1 MAASTV
7 TSFVDT
13 GEKTNVSKV
22 DKSSSASLVNSRGS
36 QAPACERQPIFL
48 LSADYSRREKYYR
61 PNRDPV
67 AIERSNLLNLTKL
80 VVKELI
86 ESSLKFGRMLDS
98 DHPPLQHFFIL
109 LEHVL
114 RHGLKPKKGI
124 LGPKKELWNV
134 LEAVE
139 KFVPE
144 AADITTSVRDLPT
157 VKSQLGRARAWLRL
171 ALMQKKLADYFRLVV
186 DKKDELLRD
195 FYEDDAL
202 ILSEEAVVIGGLL
215 VGLNVIDCNLCV
227 KEEDLDSQQGVID
240 FGLYLRENAHSDLSA
255 EGVEPASMTAVLD
268 QKNYIE
274 ELNRHLNATVTNL
287 QQKVEQLQ
295 TTNALMKEDL
305 AISKNQILSLEE
317 ENRVL
322 RDHQD
327 SIVEDHQRK
336 LQNAKADMCAER
348 ETLQANQAGLDSL
361 YTEVRRQLSEEVD
374 RRQEAEMALKLL
386 EKDIHEKQDSI
397 VSLRRQLEDI
407 KAINLQIYNKL
418 QDCESSLKAK
428 SEQVVKLEQK
438 VAQLT
443 ASLKETEANQASKR
457 PSSSTET
464 AASLNRS
471 VADGSGESPQADVR
485 SQGTPLED
493 LTANTQTQVI
503 EKQRQAFEETTRSLG
518 QQLIDKDQKRSL
530 LESDLKIEREWRVSL
545 QATVAEQQEEAT
557 KLQRGIDAYQQMAQ
571 DHERLKVE
579 FCELERKCA
588 EHELTLEELGCQL
601 SESKLQVAD
610 LKENN
615 LTLKEAVWTS
625 DKDASSCRRCN
636 KPFSVAR
643 RKHHCRSCGEIFCNA
658 CSDNTMPLPSS
669 AKPVR
674 VCDDCQTTLLQ
685 RYSATS

>member
-1 MAASTV
+1 MPTSRSSTDLRCTAPLGRGAEDAADTSPTPRPMAKDTIYLCNFRVSVDGEWLCLKELADVQFDAQKSLSV
-7 TSFVDT
+7 TPYAFD
-13 GEKTNVSKV
+13 
-22 DKSSSASLVNSRGS
+22 D
-36 QAPACERQPIFL
+36 
-48 LSADYSRREKYYR
+48 
-61 PNRDPV
+61 RDPV

-98 DHPPLQHFFIL
+98 DHAPLQHFFIL

-134 LEAVE
+134 LEAIE

-144 AADITTSVRDLPT
+144 AADITASVRDLPT

-186 DKKDELLRD
+186 DRKDELLRD
-195 FYEDDAL
+195 YYEDDAL

-240 FGLYLRENAHSDLSA
+240 FGLYLRENSHSDLP

-305 AISKNQILSLEE
+305 AIAKNQILALEE
-317 ENRVL
+317 ENGVMRQ
-322 RDHQD
+322 HQGT
-327 SIVEDHQRK
+327 IVEDHERK
-336 LQNAKADMCAER
+336 LQSAKADMSAER

-361 YTEVRRQLSEEVD
+361 YTEVRRQLQEEVD

-397 VSLRRQLEDI
+397 VTLRRQLEDI
-407 KAINLQIYNKL
+407 KAINLQMYNKL
-418 QDCESSLKAK
+418 QDCEASLKQK
-428 SEQVVKLEQK
+428 TEQASKLEQR

-443 ASLKETEANQASKR
+443 SGLKD
-457 PSSSTET
+457 
-464 AASLNRS
+464 
-471 VADGSGESPQADVR
+471 ADAKIHTVER
-485 SQGTPLED
+485 
-493 LTANTQTQVI
+493 
-503 EKQRQAFEETTRSLG
+503 QRQAFEETTRSLG
-518 QQLIDKDQKRSL
+518 QQLVDRDQKRSL

-545 QATVAEQQEEAT
+545 QATVAEQQDQAS
-557 KLQRGIDAYQQMAQ
+557 KLQQGIESFQQMAQ
-571 DHERLKVE
+571 EHEKLKVE
-579 FCELERKCA
+579 FSEMERKCA

-615 LTLKEAVWTS
+615 LSLREAVWTS
-625 DKDASSCRRCN
+625 DKDASCCRQCN

-674 VCDDCQTTLLQ
+674 VCDGCQTVLLQ
-685 RYSATS
+685 RYTAS

>member
-13 GEKTNVSKV
+13 GEKTNVVKGDRSTSTIPV
-22 DKSSSASLVNSRGS
+22 ISTGGHASAS
-36 QAPACERQPIFL
+36 ERHPIFL

-202 ILSEEAVVIGGLL
+202 ILSEEAIVIGGLL

-240 FGLYLRENAHSDLSA
+240 FGLYLRENSHSDVST

-305 AISKNQILSLEE
+305 AISKNQILTLEE

-322 RDHQD
+322 REHQD

-407 KAINLQIYNKL
+407 KAINLQLFNKL

-428 SEQVVKLEQK
+428 TEQAAKLEQK

-443 ASLKETEANQASKR
+443 ASLKDAETKRGPGPVLLIQARVRAWAWSHG
-457 PSSSTET
+457 PGP
-464 AASLNRS
+464 
-471 VADGSGESPQADVR
+471 GSGFERCPWPGPLQCSSPAQ
-485 SQGTPLED
+485 S
-493 LTANTQTQVI
+493 I
-503 EKQRQAFEETTRSLG
+503 EKQKQAFEETTRSLG

-545 QATVAEQQEEAT
+545 QATVADQQEEAA

-579 FCELERKCA
+579 FSELERKCA

-615 LTLKEAVWTS
+615 LSLKEAVWTS
-625 DKDASSCRRCN
+625 DKDASCCRQCS

-643 RKHHCRSCGEIFCNA
+643 RKHHCRSCGEIFCHA

-674 VCDDCQTTLLQ
+674 VCDTCQTVLLQ

>member
-1 MAASTV
+1 MPTSQSAADTRSPLGEDHPESAELSRPMAKDTIYLCNFRVSVDGEWLCLKELADVQFDTQKPLAV
-7 TSFVDT
+7 TTPYAFED
-13 GEKTNVSKV
+13 
-22 DKSSSASLVNSRGS
+22 
-36 QAPACERQPIFL
+36 
-48 LSADYSRREKYYR
+48 
-61 PNRDPV
+61 RDPV

-240 FGLYLRENAHSDLSA
+240 FGLYLRENSHSDVSA

-305 AISKNQILSLEE
+305 AISKNQILTLEE

-322 RDHQD
+322 REHQD

-407 KAINLQIYNKL
+407 KAINLQMFNKL

-428 SEQVVKLEQK
+428 TEQAAKLEQK

-443 ASLKETEANQASKR
+443 ASLKDAETK
-457 PSSSTET
+457 
-464 AASLNRS
+464 
-471 VADGSGESPQADVR
+471 
-485 SQGTPLED
+485 
-493 LTANTQTQVI
+493 TQSI
-503 EKQRQAFEETTRSLG
+503 EKQKQAFEETTRSLG

-545 QATVAEQQEEAT
+545 QATVAEQQEDAA

-579 FCELERKCA
+579 FSELERKCA

-615 LTLKEAVWTS
+615 LSLKEAVWTS
-625 DKDASSCRRCN
+625 DKDASCCRQCS

-674 VCDDCQTTLLQ
+674 VCDTCQTVLLQ

>member
-1 MAASTV
+1 MPTSQSAADTRSPLGEDHPESAELSRPMAKDTIYLCNFRVSVDGEWLCLKELADVQFDTQKPLAV
-7 TSFVDT
+7 TTPYTFED
-13 GEKTNVSKV
+13 
-22 DKSSSASLVNSRGS
+22 
-36 QAPACERQPIFL
+36 
-48 LSADYSRREKYYR
+48 
-61 PNRDPV
+61 RDPV

-171 ALMQKKLADYFRLVV
+171 ALMQKKLADYFRLVI

-240 FGLYLRENAHSDLSA
+240 FGLYLRENAHTDSSE

-322 RDHQD
+322 REHQD

-336 LQNAKADMCAER
+336 
-348 ETLQANQAGLDSL
+348 LQANQAGLDSL

-407 KAINLQIYNKL
+407 KAINLQMYNKL

-428 SEQVVKLEQK
+428 TEQAAKLEQK

-443 ASLKETEANQASKR
+443 SSLKEAEAKTQ
-457 PSSSTET
+457 
-464 AASLNRS
+464 S
-471 VADGSGESPQADVR
+471 V
-485 SQGTPLED
+485 
-493 LTANTQTQVI
+493 
-503 EKQRQAFEETTRSLG
+503 EKQKQAFEETTRSLG

-545 QATVAEQQEEAT
+545 QATVAEQQEEAM
-557 KLQRGIDAYQQMAQ
+557 KLQRGIDAYQQVAQ

-579 FCELERKCA
+579 FSELERKCA

-615 LTLKEAVWTS
+615 LSLKEAVWTS
-625 DKDASSCRRCN
+625 DKDASCCRQCS

-674 VCDDCQTTLLQ
+674 VCDACQTVLLQ

>member
-1 MAASTV
+1 MPTSRSAADTRSPLGEDHPESAELSRPMAKDTIYLCNFRVSVDGEWLCLKELADVQFDTQKPLAV
-7 TSFVDT
+7 TTPYAFED
-13 GEKTNVSKV
+13 
-22 DKSSSASLVNSRGS
+22 
-36 QAPACERQPIFL
+36 
-48 LSADYSRREKYYR
+48 
-61 PNRDPV
+61 RDPV

-240 FGLYLRENAHSDLSA
+240 FGLYLRENSHNDVST

-305 AISKNQILSLEE
+305 AISKNQILTLEE

-322 RDHQD
+322 REHQD

-407 KAINLQIYNKL
+407 KAINLQMFNKL

-428 SEQVVKLEQK
+428 TEQAAKLEQK

-443 ASLKETEANQASKR
+443 ASLKETETKAQS
-457 PSSSTET
+457 
-464 AASLNRS
+464 
-471 VADGSGESPQADVR
+471 
-485 SQGTPLED
+485 
-493 LTANTQTQVI
+493 I
-503 EKQRQAFEETTRSLG
+503 EKQKQAFEETTRSLG

-545 QATVAEQQEEAT
+545 QATVAEQQEEAS

-571 DHERLKVE
+571 DHEKLKVE
-579 FCELERKCA
+579 FSELERKCA

-625 DKDASSCRRCN
+625 DKDASCCRQCS

-674 VCDDCQTTLLQ
+674 VCDTCQTVLLQ

>member
-13 GEKTNVSKV
+13 GEKTNVLKGDRSTSTIPV
-22 DKSSSASLVNSRGS
+22 ISTGGQASAS
-36 QAPACERQPIFL
+36 ERHPIFL

-240 FGLYLRENAHSDLSA
+240 FGLYLRENSHSDVSA

-305 AISKNQILSLEE
+305 AISKNQILTLEE

-322 RDHQD
+322 REHQD

-407 KAINLQIYNKL
+407 KAINLQMFNKL

-428 SEQVVKLEQK
+428 TEQAAKLEQK

-443 ASLKETEANQASKR
+443 ASLKDAETK
-457 PSSSTET
+457 
-464 AASLNRS
+464 
-471 VADGSGESPQADVR
+471 
-485 SQGTPLED
+485 
-493 LTANTQTQVI
+493 TQSI
-503 EKQRQAFEETTRSLG
+503 EKQKQAFEETTRSLG

-545 QATVAEQQEEAT
+545 QATVAEQQEDAA

-579 FCELERKCA
+579 FSELERKCA

-615 LTLKEAVWTS
+615 LSLKEAVWTS
-625 DKDASSCRRCN
+625 DKDASCCRQCS

-674 VCDDCQTTLLQ
+674 VCDTCQTVLLQ

>member
-443 ASLKETEANQASKR
+443 ASLKETEAK
-457 PSSSTET
+457 
-464 AASLNRS
+464 
-471 VADGSGESPQADVR
+471 
-485 SQGTPLED
+485 
-493 LTANTQTQVI
+493 TQVI

>member
-7 TSFVDT
+7 SSFVDT
-13 GEKTNVSKV
+13 GEKTNILKDDRST
-22 DKSSSASLVNSRGS
+22 SSTPVISTGS
-36 QAPACERQPIFL
+36 QAFASERHPIFL

-240 FGLYLRENAHSDLSA
+240 FGLYLRENSHNDVST

-305 AISKNQILSLEE
+305 AISKNQILTLEE

-322 RDHQD
+322 REHQD

-407 KAINLQIYNKL
+407 KAINLQLFNKL

-428 SEQVVKLEQK
+428 TEQATKLEQK
-438 VAQLT
+438 VVQLT
-443 ASLKETEANQASKR
+443 ASLKEA
-457 PSSSTET
+457 ET
-464 AASLNRS
+464 KAQS
-471 VADGSGESPQADVR
+471 
-485 SQGTPLED
+485 
-493 LTANTQTQVI
+493 I
-503 EKQRQAFEETTRSLG
+503 EKQKQAFEETTRSLG

-545 QATVAEQQEEAT
+545 QATVAEQQEEVS

-571 DHERLKVE
+571 DHEKLKVE
-579 FCELERKCA
+579 FSEMERKCA

-615 LTLKEAVWTS
+615 MTLKEAVWTS
-625 DKDASSCRRCN
+625 DKDASCCRQCS

-643 RKHHCRSCGEIFCNA
+643 RKMQWRKMGRRQKSCSY
-658 CSDNTMPLPSS
+658 CSLTKHRPPYVSNDRMKTKYNKMKKKTTTNIKKQETIQAEDKVNDRPRYAKKKEYFINT
-669 AKPVR
+669 
-674 VCDDCQTTLLQ
+674 
-685 RYSATS
+685 

>member
-7 TSFVDT
+7 SSFVDT
-13 GEKTNVSKV
+13 GEKTNILKGDRSTSTTPVIST
-22 DKSSSASLVNSRGS
+22 GS
-36 QAPACERQPIFL
+36 QAFASERHPIFL

-86 ESSLKFGRMLDS
+86 ESSLK
-98 DHPPLQHFFIL
+98 
-109 LEHVL
+109 
-114 RHGLKPKKGI
+114 HGLKPKKGI

-240 FGLYLRENAHSDLSA
+240 FGLYLRENSHNDLCW
-255 EGVEPASMTAVLD
+255 TK
-268 QKNYIE
+268 KNYIE

-305 AISKNQILSLEE
+305 AISKNQILTLEE

-322 RDHQD
+322 REHQD

-374 RRQEAEMALKLL
+374 RRQATEMALKLL

-407 KAINLQIYNKL
+407 KAINLQMFNKL
-418 QDCESSLKAK
+418 QDCETSLKAK
-428 SEQVVKLEQK
+428 TEQAAKLEQK

-443 ASLKETEANQASKR
+443 ASLKEA
-457 PSSSTET
+457 ET
-464 AASLNRS
+464 KAQS
-471 VADGSGESPQADVR
+471 
-485 SQGTPLED
+485 
-493 LTANTQTQVI
+493 I
-503 EKQRQAFEETTRSLG
+503 EKQKQAFEETTRSLG

-545 QATVAEQQEEAT
+545 QATVAEQQEEAS

-571 DHERLKVE
+571 DHEKLKVE
-579 FCELERKCA
+579 FSELERKCA

-625 DKDASSCRRCN
+625 DKDASCCRQCS

-674 VCDDCQTTLLQ
+674 VCDTCQTVLLQ

>member
-13 GEKTNVSKV
+13 GEKTNVVKGDRSTSTIPV
-22 DKSSSASLVNSRGS
+22 ISTGGHASAN
-36 QAPACERQPIFL
+36 ERHPIFL

-240 FGLYLRENAHSDLSA
+240 FGLYLRENSHSDVST

-305 AISKNQILSLEE
+305 AISKNQILTLEE

-322 RDHQD
+322 REHQD

-407 KAINLQIYNKL
+407 KAINLQLFNKL

-428 SEQVVKLEQK
+428 TEQTAKLEQK

-443 ASLKETEANQASKR
+443 ASLKDAETKAQS
-457 PSSSTET
+457 
-464 AASLNRS
+464 
-471 VADGSGESPQADVR
+471 
-485 SQGTPLED
+485 
-493 LTANTQTQVI
+493 I
-503 EKQRQAFEETTRSLG
+503 EKQKQAFEETTRSLG

-545 QATVAEQQEEAT
+545 QATVADQQEEAA

-579 FCELERKCA
+579 FSELERKCA

-615 LTLKEAVWTS
+615 LSLKEAVWTS
-625 DKDASSCRRCN
+625 DKDASCCRQCS

-643 RKHHCRSCGEIFCNA
+643 RKHHCRSCGEIFCHA

-674 VCDDCQTTLLQ
+674 VCDTCQTVLLQ

>member
-13 GEKTNVSKV
+13 GEKTNVLKG
-22 DKSSSASLVNSRGS
+22 DKSTSATSANSTSNQASAS
-36 QAPACERQPIFL
+36 ERHPIFL

-61 PNRDPV
+61 ANRDPV

-171 ALMQKKLADYFRLVV
+171 ALMQKKLADYFRLVI

-240 FGLYLRENAHSDLSA
+240 FGLYLRENAHTDSSE

-322 RDHQD
+322 REHQD

-336 LQNAKADMCAER
+336 
-348 ETLQANQAGLDSL
+348 LQANQAGLDSL

-407 KAINLQIYNKL
+407 KAINLQMYNKL

-428 SEQVVKLEQK
+428 TEQAAKLEQK

-443 ASLKETEANQASKR
+443 SSLKEAEAKTQ
-457 PSSSTET
+457 
-464 AASLNRS
+464 S
-471 VADGSGESPQADVR
+471 V
-485 SQGTPLED
+485 
-493 LTANTQTQVI
+493 
-503 EKQRQAFEETTRSLG
+503 EKQKQAFEETTRSLG

-545 QATVAEQQEEAT
+545 QATVAEQQEEAM
-557 KLQRGIDAYQQMAQ
+557 KLQRGIDAYQQVAQ

-579 FCELERKCA
+579 FSELERKCA

-615 LTLKEAVWTS
+615 LSLKEAVWTS
-625 DKDASSCRRCN
+625 DKDASCCRQCS

-674 VCDDCQTTLLQ
+674 VCDACQTVLLQ

>member
-13 GEKTNVSKV
+13 GEKTNILKGDRSTSTTPVI
-22 DKSSSASLVNSRGS
+22 SAGS
-36 QAPACERQPIFL
+36 QTFASERHPIFL

-240 FGLYLRENAHSDLSA
+240 FGLYLRENSHNDVST

-305 AISKNQILSLEE
+305 AISKNQILTLEE

-322 RDHQD
+322 REHQD

-407 KAINLQIYNKL
+407 KAINLQMFNKL

-428 SEQVVKLEQK
+428 TEQAAKLEQK

-443 ASLKETEANQASKR
+443 ASLKETETKAQS
-457 PSSSTET
+457 
-464 AASLNRS
+464 
-471 VADGSGESPQADVR
+471 
-485 SQGTPLED
+485 
-493 LTANTQTQVI
+493 I
-503 EKQRQAFEETTRSLG
+503 EKQKQAFEETTRSLG

-545 QATVAEQQEEAT
+545 QATVAEQQEEAS

-571 DHERLKVE
+571 DHEKLKVE
-579 FCELERKCA
+579 FSELERKCA

-625 DKDASSCRRCN
+625 DKDASCCRQCS

-674 VCDDCQTTLLQ
+674 VCDTCQTVLLQ

>member
-13 GEKTNVSKV
+13 GEKTNVLKG
-22 DKSSSASLVNSRGS
+22 DKSTSATSANSTSNQASAS
-36 QAPACERQPIFL
+36 ERHPIFL

-61 PNRDPV
+61 ANRDPV

-171 ALMQKKLADYFRLVV
+171 ALMQKKLADYFRLVI

-240 FGLYLRENAHSDLSA
+240 FGLYLRENAHTDSSE

-322 RDHQD
+322 REHQD

-407 KAINLQIYNKL
+407 KAINLQMYNKL

-428 SEQVVKLEQK
+428 TEQAAKLEQK

-443 ASLKETEANQASKR
+443 SSLKEAEAKTQ
-457 PSSSTET
+457 
-464 AASLNRS
+464 S
-471 VADGSGESPQADVR
+471 V
-485 SQGTPLED
+485 
-493 LTANTQTQVI
+493 
-503 EKQRQAFEETTRSLG
+503 EKQKQAFEETTRSLG

-545 QATVAEQQEEAT
+545 QATVAEQQEEAM
-557 KLQRGIDAYQQMAQ
+557 KLQRGIDAYQQVAQ

-579 FCELERKCA
+579 FSELERKCA

-615 LTLKEAVWTS
+615 LSLKEAVWTS
-625 DKDASSCRRCN
+625 DKDASCCRQCS

-674 VCDDCQTTLLQ
+674 VCDACQTVLLQ